1 MFSHKLSKAGELA
14 LEGDLTLQN
23 IKEVKDALLKAIN
36 KANAITLNLEGATD
50 VDFSFLQLVRAAQK
64 SCEIRE
70 KTLTLENVP
79 SRYQDLS
86 EQSGFV
92 QGHR

>member
-1 MFSHKLSKAGELA
+1 MFSHKLDKSGELA

-23 IKEVKDALLKAIN
+23 IKDVKDALLNAIN
-36 KANAITLNLEGATD
+36 KASAVTLNLSRVAD
-50 VDFSFLQLVRAAQK
+50 VDFSFLQLLRAAQK

-79 SRYQDLS
+79 KRYQELAD
-86 EQSGFV
+86 ESGFA
-92 QGHR
+92 H